1 MESVI
6 GSEKQPYLFRV
17 CAVKKGALLLPEGAP
32 SLRWQAAPRSWE
44 PLFLRP
50 RAGWEAGF
58 TSRSSIAKF
67 FEKGLVIS
75 VNESQ
80 LGLFYGLSFLCVA
93 IAFAFAAYLYLWV
106 KKQKTENAKI
116 QEVSLLIKQGANTFM
131 RREYLVLAK
140 FAVVAAVVILVLLPS
155 PIWTGNIVDN
165 ISMAI
170 AYLCGTALSAIAG
183 KIGILVATLSNGR
196 TAEAAQKG
204 IKPAFLIGFRGG
216 AVMGLLVVGC
226 SLLGVAAV
234 LLVTGDSSI
243 LLGFSFGASS
253 LALFAKAGGGI
264 FTKTADVSADLTG
277 KVELGIPE
285 DDPRNPAVIADNVG
299 DNVGDVAGMG
309 ADLFDSNVAAMAS
322 ALVLAQSLSGG
333 DFNNVSMV
341 FCYAILGLFASII
354 GIATARVG
362 KKGDP
367 TTALNSSTYVT
378 TAIYL
383 VLTAG
388 ATALFPGFSWR
399 IWGAAAVGLLVGV
412 IIGITTDYFTDDSKS
427 PVKKVA
433 KASSSGPAFTVLSG
447 ISYGF
452 ISALPAMVGIAISAL
467 IAYKLCE
474 PMGEGYA
481 IFGISMAAVGML
493 SIVGMIISN
502 DAYGPIVDNARGL
515 AEMGGLGE
523 ETIRTADELDSAG
536 NTVKAVTKGFSIS
549 AAGLTVISLLGAF
562 MSEANDALAAAGRE
576 LITGFDIMSPTVF
589 FGVLVGAVVPA
600 VFSAMLILGVDKNA
614 QRMVA
619 EIHRQFNSIKG
630 LREGK
635 PGVKPEYDKCIDIA
649 TSGSLRELIPAGL
662 MSIIATVVVGFIGGP
677 SAIGGFLLG
686 NIVSGLLLALF
697 MSNAGGLWDNCKK
710 YIEAGAEGGKGSDSH
725 KAAVIGDTVGDPFK
739 DTAGPSINTQITVV
753 SLVSSLLSSVFVM
766 FSFFS

>member
-1 MESVI
+1 M
-6 GSEKQPYLFRV
+6 
-17 CAVKKGALLLPEGAP
+17 
-32 SLRWQAAPRSWE
+32 
-44 PLFLRP
+44 
-50 RAGWEAGF
+50 
-58 TSRSSIAKF
+58 
-67 FEKGLVIS
+67 
-75 VNESQ
+75 ESQ
-80 LGLFYGLSFLCVA
+80 LSLFYGLSFLTA
-93 IAFAFAAYLYLWV
+93 ALAFAFAVYLYLWV
-106 KKQKTENAKI
+106 KKRRVENKKI
-116 QEVSLLIKQGANTFM
+116 LEVSALIKEGANTFM
-131 RREYLVLAK
+131 RREYKILAI
-140 FAVVAAVVILVLLPS
+140 FAGVAAVVIFVLLPS
-155 PIWTGNIVDN
+155 PVWKGDIVQN
-165 ISMAI
+165 ISMTV
-170 AYLCGTALSAIAG
+170 AYILGTALSAVAG

-196 TAEAAQKG
+196 AAEGAQKG

-234 LLVTGDSSI
+234 LLIAGDATI

-322 ALVLAQSLSGG
+322 ALVIAQSLTGG
-333 DFNNVSMV
+333 FANISMV
-341 FCYAILGLFASII
+341 FCYAILGLLASII

-362 KKGDP
+362 KHGNP
-367 TTALNSSTYVT
+367 TRALNSSTYVT
-378 TAIYL
+378 TAVYL
-383 VLTAG
+383 VLTAL
-388 ATALFPGFSWR
+388 ATVIFEGFSWR
-399 IWGAAAVGLLVGV
+399 IWGASAIGLLVGV
-412 IIGITTDYFTDDSKS
+412 IIGITTDYFTDDSK
-427 PVKKVA
+427 PIVRKVA
-433 KASSSGPAFTVLSG
+433 HASGSGPAFTVLSG
-447 ISYGF
+447 VSYGF
-452 ISALPAMVGIAISAL
+452 ISALPAMVGIAVSAL
-467 IAYKLCE
+467 VAYKLCE
-474 PMGEGYA
+474 PMGAGYA

-562 MSEANDALAAAGRE
+562 MSEANAALAAAGKP

-589 FGVLVGAVVPA
+589 FGILVGAVIPA

-614 QRMVA
+614 QRMVS
-619 EIHRQFNSIKG
+619 EIHRQFNTIKG
-630 LREGK
+630 LREGTA
-635 PGVKPEYDKCIDIA
+635 KPEYGKCIDIA
-649 TSGSLRELIPAGL
+649 TSGALRELIPAGL
-662 MSIIATVVVGFIGGP
+662 MTIIATLVVGFIGGP
-677 SAIGGFLLG
+677 MAIGGFLLG

-697 MSNAGGLWDNCKK
+697 MSNSGGLWDNSKK
-710 YIEAGAEGGKGSDSH
+710 YVEAGNEGGKGSEAH

-753 SLVSSLLSSVFVM
+753 SLVSSLVSSLFVA
-766 FSFFS
+766 FSLFG